1 MFENNRRLVGQLQIH
16 GGNFKLIGHVT
27 SLIPGKNSRM
37 LKAVVAALRSKARYF
52 VWSSDLRLVN
62 LY

>member
-27 SLIPGKNSRM
+27 SLIPDKTFTM
-37 LKAVVAALRSKARYF
+37 LKVVVAALRR
-52 VWSSDLRLVN
+52 
-62 LY
+62 